1 MRTIKLSA
9 FMSMDGVMQA
19 PGGPSEDPTGGFRFG
34 GWVAPY
40 GDETIGELVGET
52 FEQDYDLLLGRKTY
66 EIFAAYWPQMDNEI
80 GRRFN
85 AVAKYVAAGPE
96 TPMTWANSHRL
107 EGDVAEVIRALKAEG
122 DRPLLIQGSTRLI
135 QTLLDADLIDEITTL
150 TYPVVLGRGKRLFE
164 SGDRAGAW
172 TLTETRVSGTGVI
185 AARYRRAGEVR
196 TGTFAEQ
203 EPGPLEIARQARM
216 LREG

>member
-1 MRTIKLSA
+1 MRTLKLSA
-9 FMSMDGVMQA
+9 FVSMDGVMQA

-66 EIFAAYWPQMDNEI
+66 EIFAGYWPQMDDPI

-107 EGDVAEVIRALKAEG
+107 EGDVAEAVRRLKTEG

-172 TLTETRVSGTGVI
+172 TLTETRVSTSGVI
-185 AARYRRAGEVR
+185 AARYRRAGEVQ

-203 EPGPLEIARQARM
+203 EPSPLEIARQARM

>member
-1 MRTIKLSA
+1 MRTVKLSG
-9 FMSMDGVMQA
+9 FVSMDGVMQA
-19 PGGPSEDPTGGFRFG
+19 PGGPTEDPTGGFRFG

-40 GDETIGELVGET
+40 GDETIGELIGET

-107 EGDVAEVIRALKAEG
+107 EGDVAEAVRRLKTEG

-135 QTLLDADLIDEITTL
+135 QTLLDANLIDEITTL
-150 TYPVVLGRGKRLFE
+150 TYPVVLGRGKRLFDN
-164 SGDRAGAW
+164 GDRAGAW
-172 TLTETRVSGTGVI
+172 ALTETRVSGTGVI
-185 AARYRRAGEVR
+185 AARYCRAGEVR

-203 EPGPLEIARQARM
+203 EPSPLEIARQARM